1 VNLTQWAALGIFAL
15 SYGLIMSGKIHRAL
29 AAAMGAILMALFVIP
44 AGKLIGYENWPTLA
58 LVFGLMVVVSILER
72 VGFFRW
78 AALRTACAVRPD
90 PLHLFIFLPLVVAA
104 LSALLGSLTAMLFMT
119 NLTLDI
125 TELAGLDALP
135 LLLSEIAAANIGGAA
150 TMIGNP
156 PNIILGTFAH
166 IGILEFS
173 TRMIPVAL
181 LALSLNIVLFIWLYR
196 VPIFSERSQSSL
208 SSRELEAK
216 LKDSAPRRSASFL
229 RLCQD
234 IDWGSLVFFAGL
246 FLLVGGLEE
255 AGFLKAVS
263 RFMLEGTGTRPALI
277 QSVVLWFSAI
287 ISSLID
293 NVPMAATMAPIL
305 KHLSAQ
311 GGLALLPIVWAAV
324 LGTDIGGNGTP
335 IGASANVV
343 AVAAYEKRRG
353 RRVSWAAY
361 CRVSYPVM
369 MVVTAFVNFYLI
381 AVLHP

>member
-1 VNLTQWAALGIFAL
+1 VNVTQWTALGIFAL
-15 SYGLIMSGKIHRAL
+15 SYGLIMSGKIHRAV
-29 AAAMGAILMALFVIP
+29 AATLGAILMALFVIP
-44 AGKLIGYENWPTLA
+44 AGKLIAYENWPTLS

-78 AALRTACAVRPD
+78 VALRIARAVRPD
-90 PLHLFIFLPLVVAA
+90 PLRLFIVLPLVVAV
-104 LSALLGSLTAMLFMT
+104 LSALFGSLTAMLLMT
-119 NLTLDI
+119 NVTLDV

-135 LLLSEIAAANIGGAA
+135 LLLSEIAASNIGGVA

-156 PNIILGTFAH
+156 PNIILGTFARV
-166 IGILEFS
+166 GVLEFS
-173 TRMIPVAL
+173 VHMIPVAL

-196 VPIFSERSQSSL
+196 VPIFSERSPSSL
-208 SSRELEAK
+208 SLRELEAK
-216 LKDSAPRRSASFL
+216 LRDSAPRRSDSLL
-229 RLCQD
+229 RLYRD

-246 FLLVGGLEE
+246 FLIAGGLEE
-255 AGFLKAVS
+255 AGFLEAVS

-287 ISSLID
+287 ASSFID

-305 KHLSAQ
+305 NHLSTQ

-343 AVAAYEKRRG
+343 AVATYEKRRG